1 MILVRLCYYH
11 TQREL
16 ELRECSVSDDGESKS
31 SKLARLSFIL
41 LTLIRKDE
49 WWSEAEELLNAKYL
63 LEGLDDVYYS
73 SRESAC

>member
-1 MILVRLCYYH
+1 M
-11 TQREL
+11 
-16 ELRECSVSDDGESKS
+16 SDDGESKS